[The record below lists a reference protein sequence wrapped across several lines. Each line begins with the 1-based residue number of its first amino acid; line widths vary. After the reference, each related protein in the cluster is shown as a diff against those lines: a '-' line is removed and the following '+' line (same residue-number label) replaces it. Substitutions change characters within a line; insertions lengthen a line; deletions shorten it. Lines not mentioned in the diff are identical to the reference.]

1 MPIVFYFGALV
12 DDGRNVF
19 SIFKLTALIFPTS
32 SQRKSSFKKTFM
44 GNLWYVDNN
53 FTDIFIDRQS
63 VQKINK
69 LSASFHQD
77 LHR

>member
-19 SIFKLTALIFPTS
+19 SIFKLTALIFPTC
-32 SQRKSSFKKTFM
+32 SQQKSSFKKTLV
-44 GNLWYVDNN
+44 GNN

-63 VQKINK
+63 VQ
-69 LSASFHQD
+69 
-77 LHR
+77 

>member
-19 SIFKLTALIFPTS
+19 SIFKLTALIFPTC
-32 SQRKSSFKKTFM
+32 SQQKSSFKKTLV
-44 GNLWYVDNN
+44 GNLRYIGNN

-63 VQKINK
+63 VQ
-69 LSASFHQD
+69 
-77 LHR
+77 